1 MAAASLPSGLHT
13 PPLADLVRLFSSATL
28 TGYVRRQEAPSFA
41 REAAGCLPFWF
52 DMSRRDHPDAGGVL
66 TPLLGKMRLH
76 PCPLSSPPPRRRA
89 LSPARSQVAAVRPL
103 VLAGAPPT
111 RDGAPLRPGLD

>member
-41 REAAGCLPFWF
+41 RNC
-52 DMSRRDHPDAGGVL
+52 R
-66 TPLLGKMRLH
+66 
-76 PCPLSSPPPRRRA
+76 LSSLLVRHVSASPSRGGGCADPPNTRYGF
-89 LSPARSQVAAVRPL
+89 PACERGLPYS
-103 VLAGAPPT
+103 APPAT
-111 RDGAPLRPGLD
+111 PSTAWRLIAASPEWM